1 MKWGQAERT
10 PQAGNQSKPIAP
22 KGAIKVLAIRGA
34 FV

>member
-10 PQAGNQSKPIAP
+10 PLAGNQSKPIAP
-22 KGAIKVLAIRGA
+22 FCAINALAIRGA